1 MKIVDESK
9 PTCSYRDLPIGSVF
23 QSIITKS
30 YYMKTSQE
38 NGCGN
43 YWAVN
48 ITDGIYCGRMTQ
60 YALLDA
66 VIPVQATLHIH

>member
-1 MKIVDESK
+1 MKIIDEREK
-9 PTCSYRDLPIGSVF
+9 ICSYRDLPIGSVF
-23 QSIITKS
+23 QSVITKN

-43 YWAVN
+43 YCAVN
-48 ITDGIYCGRMTQ
+48 IEHGIYCGRMAQ
-60 YALLDA
+60 FALLDA